1 MVPTVGRDLSD
12 MREEAVCL
20 VTYISL
26 TNSSLHQCRW
36 ITKPGMDKRHHLLK
50 QQVTV
55 SISTSL
61 WVPFPFPF
69 PSPSPL
75 LLFIIPP
82 MVQVVLVTEIARHLI
97 SVTGQW
103 ASDCQL
109 NQLCILVGSLRIE
122 DHSLWLTGPHSEALR
137 EVLPPPLPSCAEN
150 VVFHKGLTQSHWS
163 CATHTCP

>member
-1 MVPTVGRDLSD
+1 MH
-12 MREEAVCL
+12 EEAVCSRI
-20 VTYISL
+20 YISL
-26 TNSSLHQCRW
+26 TTSSLHQCRW
-36 ITKPGMDKRHHLLK
+36 TTKPGMDKRHHLLK

-55 SISTSL
+55 SISTSPC
-61 WVPFPFPF
+61 VPFPF

-75 LLFIIPP
+75 LLFIVPP
-82 MVQVVLVTEIARHLI
+82 MLQVVLVTEIARHLI

-109 NQLCILVGSLRIE
+109 NRLCVLVGSLRIE
-122 DHSLWLTGPHSEALR
+122 AHSLWLTGPHSEALWG
-137 EVLPPPLPSCAEN
+137 VPPPPLPSCAEK